1 MKIVFVGPYSPP
13 HGGIQVHL
21 VQLVKFLE
29 GQGHLCY
36 VIDLHKNM
44 DGQSPNIA
52 SLRNA
57 FEMPYYLIKKR
68 DHKCHLHF
76 GGNLH
81 LRLLLLALFSGLLF
95 HKRCAITIHSGG
107 LPVWGRPKNRMR
119 RLFLRFSFSFCGAL
133 ICVNREIAG
142 MFEDVG
148 IKRER
153 IRVVPPFAF
162 AIDHVR
168 EALPDHINAFVTAK
182 KPLFCNIGLLEPE
195 YDLELLLGVFS
206 SFVKHKPEAGLI
218 MIGSGSLQSRLERR
232 ISDLGLSQRAMLTGD
247 LLHSL
252 TLNVL
257 SSSDCYIRTSRYD
270 GDCISLKEA
279 IHLGVPAIATDTGI
293 RPKEAILFSIG
304 DEGGLLK
311 RMMQVTNVQSKNKNI
326 SPGDDTSGLVEIERV
341 LSCLF

>member
-1 MKIVFVGPYSPP
+1 
-13 HGGIQVHL
+13 L
-21 VQLVKFLE
+21 
-29 GQGHLCY
+29 
-36 VIDLHKNM
+36 
-44 DGQSPNIA
+44 
-52 SLRNA
+52 
-57 FEMPYYLIKKR
+57 
-68 DHKCHLHF
+68 
-76 GGNLH
+76 
-81 LRLLLLALFSGLLF
+81 
-95 HKRCAITIHSGG
+95 
-107 LPVWGRPKNRMR
+107 
-119 RLFLRFSFSFCGAL
+119 
-133 ICVNREIAG
+133 
-142 MFEDVG
+142 
-148 IKRER
+148 
-153 IRVVPPFAF
+153 
-162 AIDHVR
+162 
-168 EALPDHINAFVTAK
+168 
-182 KPLFCNIGLLEPE
+182 
-195 YDLELLLGVFS
+195 
-206 SFVKHKPEAGLI
+206 VKHKPEAGLI